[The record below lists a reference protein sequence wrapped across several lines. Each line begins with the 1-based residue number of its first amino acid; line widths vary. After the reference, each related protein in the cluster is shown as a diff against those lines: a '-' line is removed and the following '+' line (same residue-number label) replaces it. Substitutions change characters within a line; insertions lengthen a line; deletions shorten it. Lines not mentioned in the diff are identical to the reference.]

1 MATLG
6 FHESARKG
14 FVTNHERTQLG
25 AANGTGL
32 ALPAS
37 PGLRLIHRS
46 YGRTLVRIGGQYY
59 PRKTL
64 IIAVSESILIMAS
77 LIIAT
82 VLRFLHVGAIRDFLS
97 DQSNWNRFIAVAVVC
112 QLSLYYNDLYDLR
125 ATRNPSVLLVR
136 SLRAMGTAFL
146 ALAMLY
152 YLLPHMRLERGILAL
167 MAPVA
172 LALIISWRLGADSS
186 SGFSRPLERVLILG
200 TGNSA
205 AALTREIL
213 SRPELQYKIVGF
225 LDERG
230 QDGGKPLVNPGIIGR
245 ISQLEEIVER
255 ESIDR
260 VVISLDER
268 RGVLPFRSMATLK
281 LQGLPIEDAPSV
293 YERLTGRIMI
303 DQVRPSSLIL
313 SDGFNKS
320 RFLLAIKRVIDLVV
334 SLVLVTVAF
343 PVMAVVALAIL
354 LEDGTPVLFRQQRIG
369 LGGHTFQIFKF
380 RSMRHGSEKGKPRWT
395 TDGDSR
401 ITRVGSFIRKFR
413 LDELP
418 QFINILRGEM
428 SLIGPRPEV
437 PYFCELL
444 EKEIPFFN
452 QRHVVRPGLT
462 GWAQVKYQY
471 GATLEEAKTKFEFDL
486 FYIKRLS
493 LMLDAA
499 IIFETAKVVL
509 WGRGGR

>member
-1 MATLG
+1 LAVASHPG
-6 FHESARKG
+6 F
-14 FVTNHERTQLG
+14 
-25 AANGTGL
+25 
-32 ALPAS
+32 
-37 PGLRLIHRS
+37 RLIHRN
-46 YGRTLVRIGGQYY
+46 YGKTLVRIGGQYY

-64 IIAVSESILIMAS
+64 IIAVSECVLMVSS
-77 LIIAT
+77 LVIAT
-82 VLRFLHVGAIRDFLS
+82 VLRFLHAGAIQAFLS
-97 DQSNWNRFIAVAVVC
+97 DRSNWYRFIAVAVVC

-125 ATRNPSVLLVR
+125 ATRVPSVLLVR
-136 SLRAMGTAFL
+136 LLRAIGTAFL

-152 YLLPHMRLERGILAL
+152 YILPHMRLERGILAL

-186 SGFSRPLERVLILG
+186 DGFSRTLERVLILG

-205 AALTREIL
+205 VALTREIL

-225 LDERG
+225 LDEKAPNI
-230 QDGGKPLVNPGIIGR
+230 GKPLVNPGIIGG
-245 ISQLEEIVER
+245 ISQLEEIVDR
-255 ESIDR
+255 EGVDR

-268 RGVLPFRSMATLK
+268 RGVLPFRAMATLK

-303 DQVRPSSLIL
+303 DQLRPSSLIL

-320 RFLLAIKRVIDLVV
+320 RFLLTIKRTVDLIISFVLI
-334 SLVLVTVAF
+334 SLTL
-343 PVMAVVALAIL
+343 PLMALVALAIL
-354 LEDGTPVLFRQQRIG
+354 IEDGGPVLFRQKRIG
-369 LGGHTFQIFKF
+369 LGGHTFEILKF
-380 RSMRHGSEKGKPRWT
+380 RSMRRGSEQGKPRWT

-401 ITRVGSFIRKFR
+401 ITRVGNFIRKFR

-493 LMLDAA
+493 LMLDIA